1 MGVTM
6 DIDVEGGSLERD
18 YNQVYRVR
26 ADVTEETAPY
36 EYTFS
41 EEYLE
46 EHDGEAP
53 YVNLGEIVLD
63 GIGATYVTQ
72 IPPRSSPTI

>member
-1 MGVTM
+1 M
-6 DIDVEGGSLERD
+6 
-18 YNQVYRVR
+18 R

-63 GIGATYVTQ
+63 GGRFTRFDSERVLAETAARCKNLESEGNMTANV
-72 IPPRSSPTI
+72 